1 MFHMKHYIKLKGAN
15 IMAKNNHKSNEL
27 LLIEVLKATDKE
39 LVTMYVKGSNKF
51 AMREMK
57 IRGIY

>member
-1 MFHMKHYIKLKGAN
+1 MTT
-15 IMAKNNHKSNEL
+15 NNQKSNEL
-27 LLIEVLKATDKE
+27 LLIEVLKATDQE
-39 LVTMYVKGSNKF
+39 LVNMYVKGSNKF